1 MRIEYENNEIPIYRT
16 RITEEEEETIPTR
29 ESMYAKLKEIA
40 DNLGY
45 TYLETRKDK
54 LGSGTISISNDV
66 NIRIKYN
73 AESVN
78 DINVTIGNTV
88 NRPAYNVTDN
98 GATIDEISVD
108 LQTASMICSEI
119 RKKLM

>member
-29 ESMYAKLKEIA
+29 ESMYAKLKEMA

-45 TYLETRKDK
+45 AYIETRKDK
-54 LGSGTISISNDV
+54 LGSGNISISNDV

-78 DINVTIGNTV
+78 DMNVTIGNTV

-98 GATIDEISVD
+98 SATIDEISVD

>member
-98 GATIDEISVD
+98 SATIDEISVD

>member
-16 RITEEEEETIPTR
+16 RITEDEEETVSTR
-29 ESMYAKLKEIA
+29 ESMYAELKEIA

-98 GATIDEISVD
+98 NATIDEISVD